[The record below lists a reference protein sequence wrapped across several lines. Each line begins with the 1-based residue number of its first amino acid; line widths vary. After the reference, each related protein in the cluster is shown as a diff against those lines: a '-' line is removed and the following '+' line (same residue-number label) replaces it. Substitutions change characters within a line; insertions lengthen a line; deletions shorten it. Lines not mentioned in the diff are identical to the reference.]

1 MPIGERYATRY
12 YAPGLCIL
20 CPHMRAK
27 NRFKLAS
34 RAILNSSFDCSKP
47 FVWSINGTYRGPVIF
62 RKRTV
67 RGGGQMFWPV
77 QSLTRLHRRCNHARM
92 FEPKQVTK
100 LMCERR
106 LKIISPGRLV
116 S

>member
-1 MPIGERYATRY
+1 MPIGERDATRY
-12 YAPGLCIL
+12 YTPGLCVL
-20 CPHMRAK
+20 CPNMSAK
-27 NRFKLAS
+27 NRLKLAS
-34 RAILNSSFDCSKP
+34 RTVLNPSFDCSKP
-47 FVWSINGTYRGPVIF
+47 IVWSVDATYRGPVIF

-67 RGGGQMFWPV
+67 SGGGQMFWPV
-77 QSLTRLHRRCNHARM
+77 QSLTRLHRRGNHARM

-116 S
+116 